1 MTAAAAG
8 ERRAV
13 AAVIVNYHAYE
24 ELDRCL
30 AALHAAEPS
39 VELVVVDHE
48 TRVDEARALRARHPE
63 VRLLACADNRG
74 FGAGINRGARE
85 TAADYL
91 LLINPDAVV
100 DGPIVGTLLALL
112 EERPDVAVVGPL
124 VRDADGSIQASA
136 RRFPGVSTVL
146 GGRSTWLTRVL
157 PGNRLTSRNLLTG
170 PHVREP
176 MTVDWVSGA
185 CMLVRR
191 RAFDQVGGF
200 DEGYFLYWED
210 ADLCRRLHDAGW
222 RTVYHPGVSVHHVA
236 GRSSRHAP
244 VASLRAFHDSVFRYF
259 LQHTRAPG
267 RWAAPLVWLALRMR
281 LAVKMTQRMDAEDD
295 AEDGRRG

>member
-1 MTAAAAG
+1 MTAPLADARG
-8 ERRAV
+8 PV

-30 AALHAAEPS
+30 AALSHAEPA
-39 VELVVVDHE
+39 VELVVVDHD
-48 TRVDEARALRARHPE
+48 TRPDAARALQARHPTAR
-63 VRLLACADNRG
+63 VLACADNRG
-74 FGAGINRGARE
+74 FGAGVNHGARE
-85 TAADYL
+85 TRADYL

-100 DGPIVGTLLALL
+100 DGGIVGTLRALL
-112 EERPDVAVVGPL
+112 EARPDVAVVGPL

-176 MTVDWVSGA
+176 IVVDWVSGA

-191 RAFDQVGGF
+191 RAFDEVGGF

-210 ADLCRRLHDAGW
+210 ADLCRRLRDAGW
-222 RTVYHPGVSVHHVA
+222 RTAYHPGVSVHHVA

-244 VASLRAFHDSVFRYF
+244 AAALRAFHDSVFRYF

-267 RWAAPLVWLALRMR
+267 RWTAPLVWAVLRLRLALK
-281 LAVKMTQRMDAEDD
+281 LA
-295 AEDGRRG
+295 RRQGEGS